1 MKLHVYLQSLILFC
15 YMIQADFIT
24 IVEADTN

>member
-1 MKLHVYLQSLILFC
+1 MKLHVYLQPLILFC

-24 IVEADTN
+24 TLEADTN